1 MGLAKL
7 ACKCPLPN
15 KTENAE
21 MAFAKP
27 GQPKDI

>member
-1 MGLAKL
+1 MVLAKL

-15 KTENAE
+15 KTKNDE